1 MSGVGWLHHIRHR
14 IAARLV
20 RMGYNVLI
28 LDNDVL
34 LFNDIYKWF
43 KAKPFSDYQFFTASE
58 DESMWNINVGVVY
71 VQNARPDG
79 PAAWWLAE
87 VRGGLRAAG
96 WVDCVWVVRAAAGC
110 KPSAAQ
116 LTAAPVGLVPVW
128 HQAGGKQHRCMT

>member
-1 MSGVGWLHHIRHR
+1 MAGVGWLHHIRHR

-87 VRGGLRAAG
+87 VRGGAALHGWWSFERAAQ
-96 WVDCVWVVRAAAGC
+96 R
-110 KPSAAQ
+110 
-116 LTAAPVGLVPVW
+116 TAASELGPGVEPGRMEAA
-128 HQAGGKQHRCMT
+128 HA